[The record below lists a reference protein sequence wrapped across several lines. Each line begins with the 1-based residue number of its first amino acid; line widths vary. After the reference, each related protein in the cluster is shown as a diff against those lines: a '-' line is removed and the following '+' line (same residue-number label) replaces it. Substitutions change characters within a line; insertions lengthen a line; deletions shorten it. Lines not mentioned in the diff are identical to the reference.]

1 MKIIFTA
8 QKDCALAF
16 QLCIVNKQKHIVM
29 ALINQNTIGQQ
40 PQQGKRN
47 MLIEGILGSF
57 TPCIGYDSD
66 RNEMRDCNRK
76 V

>member
-1 MKIIFTA
+1 
-8 QKDCALAF
+8 
-16 QLCIVNKQKHIVM
+16 M
-29 ALINQNTIGQQ
+29 ALINQHTIGQQ

-57 TPCIGYDSD
+57 TPSIGYDSD